1 MYMAQNV
8 SAAYFGSDGNVALGD
23 AAGDLFVYYPDMMAA
38 HGASR
43 FRLAAWGSIPH
54 GARILTLTPLKSG
67 DVTALLAVDTLG
79 HFYFPVLCSFEGAQQ
94 AKVFL
99 VKDPTADLSFIANP
113 ALRFIMTG
121 GVVSQCNP
129 LALTSKNLK
138 ALA

>member
-1 MYMAQNV
+1 MYMSQNA
-8 SAAYFGSDGNVALGD
+8 SAANFGSDGEVALGD
-23 AAGDLFVYYPDMMAA
+23 AAGNLFLYYPDMMTA

-54 GARILTLTPLKSG
+54 GARLLTLTPLKSG
-67 DVTALLAVDTLG
+67 DVTALIAVDTLG

-99 VKDPTADLSFIANP
+99 VKDPTADLSFIADP
-113 ALRFIMTG
+113 ELRFIMTG
-121 GVVSQCNP
+121 GVVSTCNP
-129 LALTSKNLK
+129 LALTSKDLK

>member
-1 MYMAQNV
+1 MSPNV
-8 SAAYFGSDGNVALGD
+8 SSASFGSDGNVALGD
-23 AAGDLFVYYPDMMAA
+23 AAGNLFVYYPDMLAA

-54 GARILTLTPLKSG
+54 GARLLTLTPLKSG
-67 DVTALLAVDTLG
+67 DVTDLLAVDTLG

-99 VKDPTADLSFIANP
+99 VKDPTADLSFIADP
-113 ALRFIMTG
+113 ELRFILTG
-121 GVVSQCNP
+121 GVVSQCNL
-129 LALTSKNLK
+129 LALTSKSLK

>member
-1 MYMAQNV
+1 MSPNV
-8 SAAYFGSDGNVALGD
+8 STASFGSDGYVALGD
-23 AAGDLFVYYPDMMAA
+23 AAGNLFVYYPDMLAA

-54 GARILTLTPLKSG
+54 GARLLTLTPFKSG

-79 HFYFPVLCSFEGAQQ
+79 HFFFPVLCSFEGAQQ

-99 VKDPTADLSFIANP
+99 VKDPTADLSFIADP
-113 ALRFIMTG
+113 ELRFILTG

-129 LALTSKNLK
+129 LALTSKSLK